1 MMFVCK
7 MEYEE
12 FLRRYKKAYQN
23 MGYAILIT
31 DLNDLLYVRDSF
43 TKIKKIIK
51 EYGNDYIQFTD
62 LFEPFM
68 RDVINI
74 KKVKYVI

>member
-1 MMFVCK
+1 

-12 FLRRYKKAYQN
+12 FLRRYKKAYKG

-31 DLNDLLYVRDSF
+31 DLNDLLYVRDSYS
-43 TKIKKIIK
+43 KIKKIIK
-51 EYGNDYIQFTD
+51 EYENEYIQFTD
-62 LFEPFM
+62 LFESFV
-68 RDVINI
+68 RDVVNI

>member
-1 MMFVCK
+1 MLYVV

-23 MGYAILIT
+23 MGYVILIT
-31 DLNDLLYVRDSF
+31 DLNDLLYVRDSYS
-43 TKIKKIIK
+43 KIKKIIK
-51 EYGNDYIQFTD
+51 EYGNEYIQFTE

-68 RDVINI
+68 RDVVNI

>member
-1 MMFVCK
+1 MLYVV

-23 MGYAILIT
+23 MGYAILII

-74 KKVKYVI
+74 KKVKYDI